1 MSVEKNGKKLLVLL
15 DAHAIIHRAYHALP
29 DFSSSKGVPTGAL
42 YGLSS
47 MLIRIIGDLKPDYLA
62 ACFDLPKPTYRH
74 EAFEGYKAGRKKAD
88 EELITQLKRARDVF
102 TAFHIPIYDLA
113 GFEADDLLGTISECL
128 KSNPNIKVI
137 IASGDSDTL
146 QLVHDGKIQVF
157 TLKKGIN
164 DTILYDEAA
173 VKAKYGFAPLQLT
186 DYKGLSGDTSDNIPG
201 IKGIGDKT
209 ATTLIQKFGTIE
221 KMYEAIKKNPDALKE
236 AGIKPRAI
244 ELIKAGEEEAVFS
257 KMLGTIRRDA
267 PVEFSLPRK
276 VWRETIEIK
285 DIEKLFAE
293 LEFRTLGTRVKQL
306 LSGEVA
312 PESDSPKKNVTEVPI
327 VDEKIDPKVL
337 KETMVALWV
346 ADSNIT
352 TPELSDIKTFA
363 HKDSFAEAREVVF
376 QELKK
381 RGGEKVFNEVER
393 PLIPIVEK
401 MNEYGVK
408 INKAYLAELSKEYH
422 KELSAIEKK
431 IIKMAGEEFNVAS
444 PKQLGVI
451 LFEKLGLKAKNQKKT
466 STGAMSTKESE
477 LEKMK
482 DLHPIIGH
490 ILEYREIAKLL
501 GTYIDAIPELLDKNN
516 RLHATFQQ
524 EGSATGRMSSH
535 NPGLQNIPIRS
546 ERGERIRNAFIAER
560 DCEVV
565 SFDYSQIQ
573 LRVAAF
579 LSGDQKLIEIFKR
592 AEDIHSSVAAHVFG
606 VAPEKVD
613 YEMRRRA
620 KVINFG
626 IIYGM
631 GVNALRQN
639 LTTKEIEVPRAEAQ
653 KFYDDYFKT
662 FSTLA
667 AYLDEVKVTAMR
679 QGYTET
685 FFGRRRYFEGLR
697 SKIPFIRASA
707 ERMALNAPIQ
717 GTEAD
722 IVKIAMVRIDERMK
736 KENLQDDVHLVLQVH
751 DELVYEIKKSRV
763 KESAVLIKEIMQ
775 TIIPL
780 KEIKNVPIVAEV
792 YVGKNWGQMERLG
805 GK

>member
-1 MSVEKNGKKLLVLL
+1 MSKETAEKKLLVLL

-29 DFSSSKGVPTGAL
+29 DFASSKGEPTGAL

-47 MLIRIIGDLKPDYLA
+47 MLIKIIGDLKPDYLA

-74 EAFEGYKAGRKKAD
+74 EAFEGYKAGRRKTDD
-88 EELITQLKRARDVF
+88 ELVAQLKRARDVF
-102 TAFHIPIYDLA
+102 TAFHIPIYDLE
-113 GFEADDLLGTISECL
+113 GFEADDLLGTIAERL
-128 KSNPNIKVI
+128 KKDPHVKII

-146 QLVHDGKIQVF
+146 QLIDDGKVQVF

-173 VKAKYGFAPLQLT
+173 VNAKYGFAPLQLT
-186 DYKGLSGDTSDNIPG
+186 DYKGLAGDSSDNIPG

-221 KMYEAIKKNPDALKE
+221 EMYKVIKKDSNALKE
-236 AGIKPRAI
+236 AGIKPKAV
-244 ELIKAGEEEAVFS
+244 ELITAGEEEALFS

-267 PVEFSLPRK
+267 PIEFSLPEK
-276 VWRETIEIK
+276 VWRENIDIK

-293 LEFRTLGTRVKQL
+293 LEFRTLGNRVKEL
-306 LSGEVA
+306 LSGKVA
-312 PESDSPKKNVTEVPI
+312 PEAESPK
-327 VDEKIDPKVL
+327 EKVKEIPAEEEKVDPKEL
-337 KETMVALWV
+337 RETALALWV

-363 HKDSFAEAREVVF
+363 QKDTFAEAQEVVMG
-376 QELKK
+376 ELKK
-381 RGGEKVFNEVER
+381 RGGQKVFDEIEK
-393 PLIPIVEK
+393 PLIPVVDE
-401 MNEYGVK
+401 MNHYGVK
-408 INKAYLAELSKEYH
+408 IDKDYLGELSKEYTR
-422 KELSAIEKK
+422 ELKAIEKK
-431 IIKMAGEEFNVAS
+431 IIKLAGEEFNVAS
-444 PKQLGVI
+444 PKQLGII

-466 STGAMSTKESE
+466 AGGAMSTKESE
-477 LEKMK
+477 LEKLR
-482 DLHPIIGH
+482 DRHPIIAH

-501 GTYIDAIPELLDKNN
+501 GTYIDAIPELLDPNN

-546 ERGERIRNAFIAER
+546 KRGERIRNAFIAEK

-579 LSGDQKLIEIFKR
+579 LSGDAKLIQIFKNG
-592 AEDIHSSVAAHVFG
+592 EDIHTSVAAEVFG
-606 VAPEKVD
+606 VSPDKVD

-631 GVNALRQN
+631 GVNALKAN
-639 LTTKEIEVPRAEAQ
+639 LTTETVAVSRAEAQ

-667 AYLDEVKVTAMR
+667 TYLDEVKATAMR

-685 FFGRRRYFEGLR
+685 FFGRRRYFEGIK

-707 ERMALNAPIQ
+707 ERMAVNAPIQ

-722 IVKIAMVRIDERMK
+722 IVKIAMVRIDEMIK
-736 KENLQDDVHLVLQVH
+736 KEKLQDDVHLVLQVH
-751 DELVYEIKKSRV
+751 DELVYEIKKTRV
-763 KESAVLIKEIMQ
+763 KEVAPLIKNIMQ
-775 TIIPL
+775 SVIAP
-780 KEIKNVPIVAEV
+780 KEIKGVPILAEA
-792 YVGKNWGQMERLG
+792 YHGKNWGEME
-805 GK
+805 KVK

>member
-1 MSVEKNGKKLLVLL
+1 MPKEKEEKKLIVLL

-29 DFSSSKGVPTGAL
+29 DFASSKGEPTGAL

-47 MLIRIIGDLKPDYLA
+47 MLIKIIGDLKPDYLA

-74 EAFEGYKAGRKKAD
+74 EAFDGYKVGRKKTDD
-88 EELITQLKRARDVF
+88 ELVAQLKRARDVF
-102 TAFHIPIYDLA
+102 TAFHIPIYDLE
-113 GFEADDLLGTISECL
+113 GFEADDLLGTIAERL
-128 KSNPNIKVI
+128 KKDPTIKVI

-146 QLVHDGKIQVF
+146 QLIDDGKVQVF

-173 VKAKYGFAPLQLT
+173 VNTKYGFGPLQLT
-186 DYKGLSGDTSDNIPG
+186 DYKGLAGDSSDNIPG

-221 KMYEAIKKNPDALKE
+221 EMYKVIKKDPNALKA
-236 AGIKPRAI
+236 AGIKPKAV
-244 ELIKAGEEEAVFS
+244 ELITAGEEEALFS

-267 PVEFSLPRK
+267 PVKFSLPEK
-276 VWRETIEIK
+276 VWRENIDIK

-293 LEFRTLGTRVKQL
+293 LEFRTLGNRVKEL
-306 LSGEVA
+306 LRGEALPEVA
-312 PESDSPKKNVTEVPI
+312 TPTEKVKEVP
-327 VDEKIDPKVL
+327 VEEEKVDPKEL
-337 KETMVALWV
+337 RETALALWV

-363 HKDSFAEAREVVF
+363 QKDTFAEAREVVMS
-376 QELKK
+376 ELKK
-381 RGGEKVFNEVER
+381 RGGQKVFDEIEK
-393 PLIPIVEK
+393 PLIPIVDE
-401 MNEYGVK
+401 MNHYGVK
-408 INKAYLAELSKEYH
+408 IDKAYLGELSKEYT
-422 KELSAIEKK
+422 KELKAIEKK
-431 IIKMAGEEFNVAS
+431 IIKLAGEEFNVAS

-466 STGAMSTKESE
+466 AGGAMSTKESE
-477 LEKMK
+477 LEKLR
-482 DLHPIIGH
+482 DLHPIIAH

-501 GTYIDAIPELLDKNN
+501 GTYIDAIPELLDPNN

-546 ERGERIRNAFIAER
+546 ARGERIRNAFIAEK

-579 LSGDQKLIEIFKR
+579 LSGDAKLIQIFKNG
-592 AEDIHSSVAAHVFG
+592 EDIHTSVAAEVFG
-606 VAPEKVD
+606 VSPDKVD

-631 GVNALRQN
+631 GVNALKAN
-639 LTTKEIEVPRAEAQ
+639 LTTETVQISRAEAQ

-667 AYLDEVKVTAMR
+667 TYLDEVKATAQR

-685 FFGRRRYFEGLR
+685 FFGRRRYFEGIK
-697 SKIPFIRASA
+697 SKIPFIRAAA
-707 ERMALNAPIQ
+707 ERMAVNAPIQ

-722 IVKIAMVRIDERMK
+722 IVKIAMVRIDEALK
-736 KENLQDDVHLVLQVH
+736 KGKLENDVHLVLQVH
-751 DELVYEIKKSRV
+751 DELVYEIKKSYV
-763 KESAVLIKEIMQ
+763 KEAAVLIKDIMQ
-775 TIIPL
+775 SVIPL
-780 KEIKNVPIVAEV
+780 KEIKGVPILAEA
-792 YVGKNWGQMERLG
+792 YQGKNWGEME
-805 GK
+805 KIA

>member
-1 MSVEKNGKKLLVLL
+1 MSKEKEEKKVLVLL

-29 DFSSSKGVPTGAL
+29 DFASSKGEPTGAL

-47 MLIRIIGDLKPDYLA
+47 MLIKIIGDLKPDYLA

-74 EAFEGYKAGRKKAD
+74 EAFDGYKSGRKKTD
-88 EELITQLKRARDVF
+88 DELIVQLKRARDVF
-102 TAFHIPIYDLA
+102 TAFHIPIYDLE
-113 GFEADDLLGTISECL
+113 GFEADDLLGTIAERL
-128 KSNPNIKVI
+128 KKDPSIKII

-146 QLVHDGKIQVF
+146 QLIDDGKVQVF

-173 VKAKYGFAPLQLT
+173 VMAKYGFGPLHLT
-186 DYKGLSGDTSDNIPG
+186 DYKGLAGDSSDNIPG

-221 KMYEAIKKNPDALKE
+221 EMYKVIKKNPNALKD
-236 AGIKPRAI
+236 AGIKPKAV
-244 ELIKAGEEEAVFS
+244 ELITAGEEEALFS

-267 PVEFSLPRK
+267 PIEFSLPEK
-276 VWRETIEIK
+276 KWRDGIDIK

-293 LEFRTLGTRVKQL
+293 LEFRTLGNRVKEL
-306 LSGEVA
+306 LSGKPASEA
-312 PESDSPKKNVTEVPI
+312 ESPKEKVKSSPVEEEK
-327 VDEKIDPKVL
+327 VDSVL
-337 KETMVALWV
+337 LRETALALWV

-352 TPELSDIKTFA
+352 TPELSDITTFA
-363 HKDSFAEAREVVF
+363 QKDTFAEAREVVMS
-376 QELKK
+376 ELKK
-381 RGGEKVFNEVER
+381 RGGEKVFNDIEK
-393 PLIPIVEK
+393 PLIPIVDE
-401 MNEYGVK
+401 MNRYGVK
-408 INKAYLAELSKEYH
+408 IDKAYLEELSKEYT
-422 KELSAIEKK
+422 KELTAIEKK
-431 IIKMAGEEFNVAS
+431 IIKLAGEEFNVAS

-466 STGAMSTKESE
+466 AGGAMSTKESE
-477 LEKMK
+477 LEKLR
-482 DLHPIIGH
+482 DLHPIIAH

-501 GTYIDAIPELLDKNN
+501 GTYIDAIPELLDENN

-546 ERGERIRNAFIAER
+546 ARGERIRNAFIAEK

-579 LSGDQKLIEIFKR
+579 LSGDQKLIEIFKKG
-592 AEDIHSSVAAHVFG
+592 EDIHTSVAAEVFG
-606 VAPEKVD
+606 VSADKVD

-631 GVNALRQN
+631 GVNALKAN
-639 LTTKEIEVPRAEAQ
+639 LTTETVQITRAEAQ

-667 AYLDEVKVTAMR
+667 TYLDEVKATAQR

-685 FFGRRRYFEGLR
+685 FFGRRRYFEGIK
-697 SKIPFIRASA
+697 SKIPFIRAAA
-707 ERMALNAPIQ
+707 ERMAVNAPIQ

-722 IVKIAMVRIDERMK
+722 IVKIAMVRIDEKLKEK
-736 KENLQDDVHLVLQVH
+736 KLQDDVHLVLQVH
-751 DELVYEIKKSRV
+751 DELVYEVKKTRV
-763 KESAVLIKEIMQ
+763 KESAEFIKEIMQ
-775 TIIPL
+775 SVIPL
-780 KEIKNVPIVAEV
+780 EDIKGVPIIAEA
-792 YVGKNWGQMERLG
+792 YHGKNWGEME
-805 GK
+805 KINE